1 MLVFF
6 VTNLCLNINATGS
19 MVVFALRER
28 VKAFL
33 IRGYMG
39 NVGRWKTTTSR
50 CNSLSLFT
58 ERV

>member
-39 NVGRWKTTTSR
+39 NVGRW
-50 CNSLSLFT
+50 
-58 ERV
+58 